1 MSAIAQVPYQPTQ
14 QQLSAAFGVI
24 EPPPIQIETEAFQ
37 GPLATLFLM
46 VRDHKV
52 DLLGVPLG
60 PICEAYLRYLME
72 GASQCLESH
81 AVAVS
86 ALCWLLE
93 RKAWML
99 LPVEEAEEEPE
110 AHDAIDPVEP
120 YVQEFLPAIG
130 SLLDKKDEREH
141 LFFRTGD
148 QSSLY
153 ELPFETAAVST
164 LDLAKALEAVL
175 ARAKPDAPER
185 LDKPRRSI
193 SEQILIVMR
202 ELRDI
207 PLPLEELLSSE
218 FTRSEVVWW
227 FLALLELIR
236 LGQACV
242 TMHDGIVKFGRSQ
255 APKERG

>member
-1 MSAIAQVPYQPTQ
+1 MSAIAHVPYQPTQ
-14 QQLSAAFGVI
+14 RQLSAAFGVI
-24 EPPPIQIETEAFQ
+24 EPPPIQIDTAAFQ
-37 GPLATLFLM
+37 GPLATLFVM

-60 PICEAYLRYLME
+60 PVCEAYLRYLLE
-72 GASQCLESH
+72 GAADCLESH

-99 LPVEEAEEEPE
+99 LPVEAAEEEPE
-110 AHDAIDPVEP
+110 SHDSFELIEP
-120 YVQEFLPAIG
+120 YVQEFLPAID
-130 SLLDKKDEREH
+130 SLMGKKGEREH

-153 ELPFETAAVST
+153 ELPFETSAVTT

-175 ARAKPDAPER
+175 ARAKPDTVER

-193 SEQILIVMR
+193 SEQMVLVLR

-207 PLPLEELLSSE
+207 PLPLEDLIPGE

-236 LGQACV
+236 LGQASV
-242 TMHDGIVKFGRSQ
+242 TMQDCTVRFSRFQ
-255 APKERG
+255 PPKERG